1 MSDDAVNLGFKL
13 TSDLSPSPHIA
24 MISSKAFEVL
34 GFIMLLS
41 KDFKLAKCLYI
52 VLWYVIF

>member
-13 TSDLSPSPHIA
+13 TSDLSPSPHIT
-24 MISSKAFEVL
+24 MISSRAFEVL

-41 KDFKLAKCLYI
+41 KDLKLSKCLYI
-52 VLWYVIF
+52 VLYIIF